1 MAWRERIIITIGD
14 IAEAETEAV
23 VNAANNELWMGSGV
37 AGALKRAGGVGIE
50 QEAVRQGPIDVG
62 GSVLTGA
69 GNLRALHVIHAA
81 AMSPG
86 RPATAES
93 VAEATKSALMLALD
107 YDIDSISFP
116 ALGTG
121 VGGLS
126 LTACAEAMLAATRAH
141 CHTFDMPGEIR
152 FVLFGENAL
161 AAFEQVF
168 ASMEAQD

>member
-1 MAWRERIIITIGD
+1 MDWRERIVITTGD

-37 AGALKRAGGVGIE
+37 AGALKRAGGLSIE
-50 QEAVRQGPIDVG
+50 QEAVRQGPISVG

-86 RPATAES
+86 RPATPES
-93 VAEATKSALMLALD
+93 VTAATSSALQLASEH
-107 YDIDSISFP
+107 DIDSISFP

-126 LTACAEAMLAATRAH
+126 LSACAAAMLAATREH
-141 CHTFDMPGEIR
+141 CQTFATPGEIR
-152 FVLFGENAL
+152 FVLFGSN
-161 AAFEQVF
+161 AFEAF
-168 ASMEAQD
+168 EREFRRMEAEG